1 MCCSDSTNAVVLAE
15 EILVF
20 QNFLS
25 FQNILSE
32 YLHLTSE
39 ESQRESAQ
47 VPLRELVLV
56 WLIAVL

>member
-1 MCCSDSTNAVVLAE
+1 MCCSDSTNAVALAE

-20 QNFLS
+20 QDH
-25 FQNILSE
+25 SE
-32 YLHLTSE
+32 CLHLTSE

-47 VPLRELVLV
+47 VPPRELVLV